1 MMFDHSRPTPDSASS
16 APERQSDS
24 GVEQSSG
31 WFADNGLEVRKILPS
46 PDGHRA
52 RAVPPGE
59 SDHTTVRPERYD
71 RIWTIPNVLS
81 MLRIA
86 LIPVYVWMIVG
97 LEEYSWALGIVILST
112 VTDWLDGKI
121 ARIWALTTRLGHYL
135 DPIADRLL
143 IIVTPFALAAVDIV
157 PWWLVAVLVAR
168 DLILAPTMLIYRRYR
183 VRPDS
188 TYLGKAATFAL
199 MWAFPCLLVAHTHWA
214 VATYFEPWAR
224 ALLVWGAVLYL
235 WTGAIYVYRS
245 LLVRNRYRKETG

>member
-1 MMFDHSRPTPDSASS
+1 M
-16 APERQSDS
+16 
-24 GVEQSSG
+24 
-31 WFADNGLEVRKILPS
+31 
-46 PDGHRA
+46 
-52 RAVPPGE
+52 
-59 SDHTTVRPERYD
+59 
-71 RIWTIPNVLS
+71 
-81 MLRIA
+81 
-86 LIPVYVWMIVG
+86 
-97 LEEYSWALGIVILST
+97 GIVILST

-157 PWWLVAVLVAR
+157 PWWLVAILVAR